1 MTIGLAQTKLDSDPP
16 AAKTL
21 IAEAHDDA
29 KAALVELRNV
39 VRGIAPTILSD
50 RGLDAA
56 LSAVV
61 QRAETSGV
69 PTTLHLELPRRL
81 PDEVE
86 SVAYFVVAEALT
98 NVAKH
103 AGATQ
108 AVVTVRLDG
117 SANLLHISI
126 FDDGRGGASISTD
139 ENATGLRGLQER
151 VRAAG
156 GTFGVSSPATGPT
169 IVTAVLPCGS

>member
-1 MTIGLAQTKLDSDPP
+1 M
-16 AAKTL
+16 
-21 IAEAHDDA
+21 
-29 KAALVELRNV
+29 
-39 VRGIAPTILSD
+39 
-50 RGLDAA
+50 
-56 LSAVV
+56 
-61 QRAETSGV
+61 
-69 PTTLHLELPRRL
+69 
-81 PDEVE
+81 
-86 SVAYFVVAEALT
+86 AEALT